1 MAMKQRMLMRNFGR
15 ILCLLGLLV
24 LGACSQEHTSAYSE
38 QASEDNSNTM
48 PVSVSLEATVDEEQ
62 FKAISFE
69 LKNDGPALLMSEED
83 VNSVVVISNR
93 SKSSVYYSEIKW
105 KKKTGANALS
115 YAGTLTDL
123 ATGRPLRLSS
133 GQEWFMMGYL
143 GGTYDKASK
152 RVRFN
157 PNSGGG
163 LRALSVGEKVDK
175 AVPIYFPWAQL
186 NLNSRGDALNKSI
199 RFMPLGLMMRV
210 ELKNSNTYDVRFR
223 HLYFSSH
230 VLSTGSGYYD
240 LSGTKL
246 PNIPTNLTTAVG
258 ASAPWVADAT
268 AEPKYPLLSND
279 GTALDVTVKAG
290 GTYSKYFLVW
300 AMPHSSTDA
309 RTKKR
314 TITHLLADAVR
325 VVNGQEQATPKM
337 ESVYIW
343 GSTKMPVERKRV
355 LLKTSL
361 LRVKQPLE
369 YFAYNYVSTFPQASN
384 PIASGST
391 NIGTFTYDQMASSTF
406 LGTSGTWRVP
416 SLEEARGLF
425 HDVGEY
431 LRFDTQMLHTKTPID
446 IGPHKSPQ
454 KRVIVNNEAADYEDV
469 YYNGPSI
476 YALRFSGNGQKY
488 YSAWRYTYPVKYPVK
503 IECIY
508 LGPHYKGD
516 IDDVR
521 QASFWD
527 NLHNKDYISRTYNP
541 IEIYDTSGTYRY
553 TYPGTWVKGSISP
566 FTRITWAF
574 GSPKDNYDA
583 GWLMSPNAVID
594 QGQWQ
599 NYARIV
605 YWDVKMPVIPLEH
618 NAGDFRQ

>member
-123 ATGRPLRLSS
+123 ATRQPLRLPS

-143 GGTYDKASK
+143 GGAYDKASK

-240 LSGTKL
+240 LSDTKL

-300 AMPHSSTDA
+300 AMPHGSTDT
-309 RTKKR
+309 RKR
-314 TITHLLADAVR
+314 AITHLLADAVR
-325 VVNGQEQATPKM
+325 VVNGQEQTTPKM

-361 LRVKQPLE
+361 YRIKQPLE
-369 YFAYNYVSTFPQASN
+369 YFAYNYVSTSPQASN
-384 PIASGST
+384 PIASGRA
-391 NIGTFTYDQMASSTF
+391 NVGTFTYDQMESSTF
-406 LGTSGTWRVP
+406 LGTSGAWRVP

-425 HDVGEY
+425 HDEGDW
-431 LRFDTQMLHTKTPID
+431 LRFDSSMKTGQASD
-446 IGPHKSPQ
+446 IGPHRSTDNV
-454 KRVIVNNEAADYEDV
+454 RINNETASYTDV
-469 YYNGPSI
+469 YYNGGTI

-488 YSAWRYTYPVKYPVK
+488 YSAWRYTYPVKNPVK

-527 NLHNKDYISRTYNP
+527 NLHNKDYIFRTYDP

-553 TYPGTWVKGSISP
+553 TYPGTWVKGSISS
-566 FTRITWAF
+566 FKRITWAF
-574 GSPKDNYDA
+574 GTPERNYDA
-583 GWLMSPNAVID
+583 GWIMSLHAVVDRD
-594 QGQWQ
+594 QLDSG
-599 NYARIV
+599 RIV
-605 YWDVKMPVIPLEH
+605 YWDVKVPVIPLER
-618 NAGDFRQ
+618 NASDFRQ